1 VERTGPGVR
10 FTVQD
15 TGAGMSAE
23 EVAGLFQA
31 FQQTQSGLEA
41 AEGTGLGLHISQAM
55 VRLMGGVIEVE
66 SEVGR
71 GSTFRFEIPMAG
83 ARVPSVEAE
92 PPALELLADHPSLR
106 MLVVDDVEDNRT
118 LLVRMLSAMGMEV
131 RAAGD
136 GESALAQWEA
146 WQPQAVWM
154 DLRMPGMDGNEA
166 VRRLRAREAE
176 LGRPRTVVIA
186 LTASV
191 LDMEERDPL
200 QEARFDDL
208 VAKPFPESVLMD
220 MLHRHCGVGI
230 SRSAPRPPVLT
241 EAEMAPRIEV
251 LDPAWVRA
259 LDQALLVGDRAE
271 AQDLIDLMPDRPLA
285 DSFALQ
291 LKDFQFQALRLLI
304 ASRRSHA

>member
-1 VERTGPGVR
+1 
-10 FTVQD
+10 
-15 TGAGMSAE
+15 
-23 EVAGLFQA
+23 
-31 FQQTQSGLEA
+31 
-41 AEGTGLGLHISQAM
+41 
-55 VRLMGGVIEVE
+55 
-66 SEVGR
+66 
-71 GSTFRFEIPMAG
+71 
-83 ARVPSVEAE
+83 VEAE

-200 QEARFDDL
+200 QETRFDDL

-241 EAEMAPRIEV
+241 ESEMAPRIEV
-251 LDPAWVRA
+251 LDQAWVRA
-259 LDQALLVGDRAE
+259 FDQALLVGDRAE